1 MSNVLDKSF
10 IHRSYPKLAYGSI
23 YIYFESLLMSSVHMP
38 EKCIM
43 QKRPLIVSLN
53 YTSTLLLIR
62 VIDFKIQNLYLYCQI
77 LQCHYPPPHPTSN
90 LDHSL

>member
-1 MSNVLDKSF
+1 M
-10 IHRSYPKLAYGSI
+10 I
-23 YIYFESLLMSSVHMP
+23 ESLLMSSVHMP

-53 YTSTLLLIR
+53 YTSTLLLIL

-77 LQCHYPPPHPTSN
+77 LQCHYPPPPIPPPT
-90 LDHSL
+90 LTIHFEEAIYQIKHKSLF